1 MVDPFQIL
9 ETCFLQSICYGGGSL
24 VLKSFTS
31 YSTVEDNESAAA
43 RIYRSEDLKEAFLNS
58 LNVSLANANANAN
71 ANGVLH
77 VVLAA

>member
-1 MVDPFQIL
+1 MLP
-9 ETCFLQSICYGGGSL
+9 SIHLLWWRVTG
-24 VLKSFTS
+24 VEIFNS

-58 LNVSLANANANAN
+58 LNVSLANAN
-71 ANGVLH
+71 GVSH

>member
-1 MVDPFQIL
+1 M
-9 ETCFLQSICYGGGSL
+9 
-24 VLKSFTS
+24 LKSFTS

-58 LNVSLANANANAN
+58 LNVFLAN
-71 ANGVLH
+71 ANGVSH